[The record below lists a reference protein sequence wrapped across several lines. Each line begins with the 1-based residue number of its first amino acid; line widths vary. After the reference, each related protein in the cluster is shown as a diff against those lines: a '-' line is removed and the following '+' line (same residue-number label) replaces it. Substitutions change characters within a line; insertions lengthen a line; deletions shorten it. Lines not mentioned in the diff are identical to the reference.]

1 MIINTWP
8 ALYLVMQ
15 NDGDGM
21 QRAEMKRE
29 NLMEA
34 VWDLYAEQKG
44 NVDED
49 DLIILFDAFFEDV
62 FDIVVEDGSIE
73 EYSSLLAKMAKDV
86 IENGTESSL
95 YKKILQE
102 YESKIG
108 RMNNLQNSLS
118 VVEESIEVAEDG
130 ADESPAATQCPA
142 NSNSVN
148 DMDIDQQM
156 HQPEDSK
163 EEEMEADEDGWI
175 KVNTKR
181 KGKKK

>member
-1 MIINTWP
+1 
-8 ALYLVMQ
+8 MQ

-62 FDIVVEDGSIE
+62 FDIVVDDGSIE
-73 EYSSLLAKMAKDV
+73 EHSSCLAKMAKDV

-108 RMNNLQNSLS
+108 RMSNLQNSLS
-118 VVEESIEVAEDG
+118 VVEESIEVA
-130 ADESPAATQCPA
+130 DEGPATAQCPA
-142 NSNSVN
+142 NNNSVN
-148 DMDIDQQM
+148 YMDIDQQM
-156 HQPEDSK
+156 QQPEDSK